1 MPLQTPDTVSTLR
14 DVLSHCRTLAVVGL
28 SPQWNRPSHFAAK
41 YMQAHGY
48 RIIPVNPL
56 VARDGG
62 DILGEK
68 AYASV
73 TEAARAMKDQG
84 VAIDMVDCF
93 RKSED
98 IPPLAE
104 EAIAIG
110 AKCLWLQLGVFNEA
124 AGMKAEA
131 AGLQV
136 IENRCVKIEHA
147 RLFGG
152 LGWAGVNTR
161 VISAKRLRQLPY

>member
-1 MPLQTPDTVSTLR
+1 MPLQTPDTVSVLR
-14 DVLSHCRTLAVVGL
+14 DILTRCRTIAIVGL
-28 SPQWNRPSHFAAK
+28 SPQWHRPSHFAGK

-56 VARDGG
+56 VAREGG
-62 DILGEK
+62 EILGEK

-73 TEAARAMKDQG
+73 TEAATALQG
-84 VAIDMVDCF
+84 EGVRIDMVDCF

-98 IPPLAE
+98 IPPLAG
-104 EAIAIG
+104 EAIAAG
-110 AKCLWLQLGVFNEA
+110 AQCLWLQLGVVNEA
-124 AGMKAEA
+124 AGLRAEA
-131 AGLQV
+131 AGLRV
-136 IENRCVKIEHA
+136 IQNRCVKIEHA

-152 LGWAGVNTR
+152 LGWMGVNTR